1 MLSLGSPAL
10 IIDLRDNGGGLGVS
24 PLYMAGS
31 FYDEPF
37 ELFRTELINEQGVGV
52 DIGGDDVVP
61 GTVQWDLPVAV
72 LIDDGCASAC
82 ELMTAAIAENPDHLI
97 VGYTP
102 TAGVEASV
110 FLWNLPGD
118 IPFQAPYQRLM
129 RDGEIYLEGAG
140 VPPNVEVPATIDN
153 LLDPD
158 DEVIEAAEEALVPQI
173 QEAAEAAATPA
184 PGATPSE
191 ATPVTEEL
199 PATPPVLATPTG

>member
-1 MLSLGSPAL
+1 
-10 IIDLRDNGGGLGVS
+10 
-24 PLYMAGS
+24 
-31 FYDEPF
+31 
-37 ELFRTELINEQGVGV
+37 
-52 DIGGDDVVP
+52 
-61 GTVQWDLPVAV
+61 
-72 LIDDGCASAC
+72 
-82 ELMTAAIAENPDHLI
+82 
-97 VGYTP
+97 
-102 TAGVEASV
+102 
-110 FLWNLPGD
+110 
-118 IPFQAPYQRLM
+118 M

-184 PGATPSE
+184 SGATPSE